1 MTDYREI
8 LRLNH
13 QGISG
18 RDIAKS
24 CGCSR
29 NTVARVLGKARE
41 HGMTWQSAEEK
52 TNGDLRDLLFPGVPA
67 PFSRTRPDCEYI
79 HREMGKSGVTLT
91 LLWQEYC
98 EKCRTNGDIPL
109 MYPAKRISFRPD
121 RNPHQQA

>member
-29 NTVARVLGKARE
+29 NTVARVLGVFCKKEILPVR
-41 HGMTWQSAEEK
+41 T
-52 TNGDLRDLLFPGVPA
+52 DL
-67 PFSRTRPDCEYI
+67 TI
-79 HREMGKSGVTLT
+79 
-91 LLWQEYC
+91 
-98 EKCRTNGDIPL
+98 
-109 MYPAKRISFRPD
+109 
-121 RNPHQQA
+121 